1 MVHTIEQQVAEIRGL
16 LETKLR
22 VRGPSLAAQVRKSGR
37 ALPRAVRRDLAF
49 MVQSADLVKNPKLAR
64 MVDPHR
70 AERAHRNTVAYLN
83 TVDAREQRITA
94 VINVAASIALA
105 VLVTA
110 AVVLYV
116 LVQRGF
122 V

>member
-22 VRGPSLAAQVRKSGR
+22 VRGPSLAAQVRKAGR

-64 MVDPHR
+64 MVDPQR